1 MRLGIDEAKNI
12 AASIVAAKATIVAVK
27 ATTTSASDLLFPLQ
41 YRGKALA
48 LLLLQPQRRLH
59 VREIARLT
67 GTVAGTMNK
76 ELDRL
81 QKAGLLEKHR
91 VGNQLQF
98 CANLQHPVF
107 PELSALLRK
116 TIGLADVLTLALT
129 PMVDR
134 IEVAFVFGSVARS
147 SDTAASDVDVIIIGN
162 VAFGEVVNL
171 LHDAQVTLQ
180 REINPKIFMV
190 KEWQAKLSAKSSFV
204 LDVLSKPKIFLIGAQ
219 RDLDQLAEPG
229 QDRSA

>member
-1 MRLGIDEAKNI
+1 MY
-12 AASIVAAKATIVAVK
+12 VAHKATIVALK
-27 ATTTSASDLLFPLQ
+27 ATPSSASDLLFPLQ

-48 LLLLQPQRRLH
+48 LLLLQPQRWLH

-98 CANLQHPVF
+98 CANVQHPVF

-129 PMVDR
+129 PVVAR
-134 IEVAFVFGSVARS
+134 IAVAFVFGSVARA

-162 VAFGEVVNL
+162 VGFSEAVNL
-171 LHDAQVTLQ
+171 LYEAQTTLH
-180 REINPKIFMV
+180 REINPKIFSV
-190 KEWQAKLSAKSSFV
+190 EEWQAKLAAQSSFV
-204 LDVLSKPKIFLIGAQ
+204 LEVVAKPKLFLIGAQ

-229 QDRSA
+229 QNRPA

>member
-1 MRLGIDEAKNI
+1 M
-12 AASIVAAKATIVAVK
+12 KATIASV
-27 ATTTSASDLLFPLQ
+27 SDLLFPLQ

-81 QKAGLLEKHR
+81 QRAGLLEKHR

-98 CANLQHPVF
+98 CANLRHPVY

-129 PMVDR
+129 PVSER
-134 IEVAFVFGSVARS
+134 ITVAFVFGSVARS
-147 SDTAASDVDVIIIGN
+147 SDTAASGVDVIIIGR
-162 VAFGEVVNL
+162 VDFGEAVNL
-171 LHDAQVTLQ
+171 LYQAQTTLH
-180 REINPKIFMV
+180 REINPKIFTV
-190 KEWQAKLSAKSSFV
+190 EEWQAKLASKSSFV
-204 LDVLSKPKIFLIGAQ
+204 VDVQSKPKIFLIGTQ
-219 RDLDQLAEPG
+219 RDLDQLAEPD
-229 QDRSA
+229 QDRPA